1 MPHICTRCGR
11 EYKDGDPEIL
21 KGCKCGSN
29 KFLYLPKDKK
39 AKKVKKE
46 FSGIESVRIL
56 SPGCYEINLEKI
68 LSRDEI
74 IIALREDGRYILHL
88 PSLLK
93 KKK

>member
-1 MPHICTRCGR
+1 MPHICTRCGK

-46 FSGIESVRIL
+46 FSGIESV
-56 SPGCYEINLEKI
+56 
-68 LSRDEI
+68 
-74 IIALREDGRYILHL
+74 
-88 PSLLK
+88 
-93 KKK
+93 